1 MKIKRNAIKCNHCGD
16 VIESTHRHDFKYCSC
31 RTVAVDGG
39 KDYCRRS
46 FKNSLSDFEDMT
58 EWEDEDLDGII

>member
-1 MKIKRNAIKCNHCGD
+1 MKIKKNAIKCNHCGD

-31 RTVAVDGG
+31 GTVAVDGG

-46 FKNSLSDFEDMT
+46 FKNALSDFEDMS
-58 EWEDEDLDGII
+58 EWEDEDAR